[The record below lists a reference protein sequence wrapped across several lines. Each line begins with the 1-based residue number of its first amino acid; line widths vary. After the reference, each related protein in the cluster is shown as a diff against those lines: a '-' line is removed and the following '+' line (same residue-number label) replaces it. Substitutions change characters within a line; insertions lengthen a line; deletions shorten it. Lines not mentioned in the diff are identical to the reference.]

1 MSKNAVINALK
12 KNKSFLVVTHVNPDG
27 DALGCQLALGK
38 ILKRLKKLVYLY
50 AQSTPPTVYNFLPD
64 INRIKVVTSKTKIE
78 FDAVLIIDCPTLDR
92 VGAPSRLITNQ
103 IKKYILTITLDQRH
117 AGSVNLKVLQ
127 GSIMC

>member
-38 ILKRLKKLVYLY
+38 ILKRLKKTVYLY

-64 INRIKVVTSKTKIE
+64 INRIKVVTSKT
-78 FDAVLIIDCPTLDR
+78 
-92 VGAPSRLITNQ
+92 
-103 IKKYILTITLDQRH
+103 
-117 AGSVNLKVLQ
+117 
-127 GSIMC
+127 